1 VTSRVMTVVLS
12 LALAFT
18 VAACGGDDDSA
29 GNGPESTQARQSYE
43 IVFLPTVTTDPFFVT
58 MGCAAREA
66 ANSLNVDLDIQG
78 PETASVPEQVSITNA
93 ALASRPDAIIISPG
107 DDKALTAPLKQA
119 VQQGIEVFFVDKAT
133 SDMSFAS
140 GFIATD
146 NVAGGGTAGELMAD
160 LIGREGSVMA
170 LGGTPVPVLAER
182 ADGFVDGIAGAAP
195 DVKYLGN
202 EFDPS
207 FAVDKHAAI
216 VSAALNKNPDLRG
229 VFGLYGQMADAA
241 VSAIRSAGKTGEV
254 RVISFDATPTVV
266 KSLRNGAVDA
276 ILVQKPEQIG
286 AMAVEQ
292 LVEVLDGGKPKP
304 PTEVGTETLT
314 RENLETKSEFLY
326 RDNC

>member
-1 VTSRVMTVVLS
+1 VTIRVIIVVLS
-12 LALAFT
+12 LALVLT
-18 VAACGGDDDSA
+18 VAACSGDDSGENGEGSA
-29 GNGPESTQARQSYE
+29 EANESYE
-43 IVFLPTVTTDPFFVT
+43 ITFLPTVTTDPFFVT
-58 MGCAAREA
+58 MGCGAEEAAR
-66 ANSLNVDLDIQG
+66 SLDVSLDIQG

-93 ALASRPDAIIISPG
+93 VLASRPDAVIIAPG
-107 DDKALTAPLKQA
+107 DEKALTAPLKQA

-146 NVAGGGTAGELMAD
+146 NFAGGVTAGRLMAD

-170 LGGTPVPVLAER
+170 LGGTPVRVLAER
-182 ADGFVDGIAGAAP
+182 ADGFVDGIEGAAP

-216 VSAALNKNPDLRG
+216 VSAGLNKNPDLG
-229 VFGLYGQMADAA
+229 GIFGLYGQMADAA
-241 VSAIRSAGKTGEV
+241 VSAVRSAGKTGEV
-254 RVISFDATPTVV
+254 HVISFDATPTVV
-266 KSLRNGAVDA
+266 KSLRSGAVDA

-286 AMAVEQ
+286 AMAVRQ

-314 RENLETKSEFLY
+314 GENIEAKTEFLY
-326 RDNC
+326 RDKC